1 MQRCLV
7 ALIAKMENSNF
18 ASACLDSNNFGVS
31 IIGGAHFVSF
41 TMLVEC
47 QKHVFWSKRQLC
59 KDNVPKKCLLLLD
72 LTNMLNK
79 MSREKCRQILLGKFP
94 HLVALFDALYK
105 WANKVFVCKAD
116 GTLKVFLQFEGFAQG
131 CPLSGMLAALVLGDL
146 FKYIN
151 KEQSKHATLLS
162 NPQEAINK
170 LISKIIAFIDDTNIV
185 LSHLNTA

>member
-1 MQRCLV
+1 
-7 ALIAKMENSNF
+7 MENSNF

-47 QKHVFWSKRQLC
+47 QKYVFRSKRQLC

-79 MSREKCRQILLGKFP
+79 MSREKCRQILL
-94 HLVALFDALYK
+94 
-105 WANKVFVCKAD
+105 AD
-116 GTLKVFLQFEGFAQG
+116 GTLKVFLQFEGFGQG

-151 KEQSKHATLLS
+151 QEQSKHATLLS